1 MLPMLARAAIMLET
15 IGGLA
20 MNREKNEHATALA
33 KLGAARGGQAR
44 ATSLT
49 AEDRRAIAKEAA
61 EVRWGSTLPRA
72 THAGVMII
80 GGRELACAVLE
91 NGKRLLTQET
101 FLTAIGRAGKAKGG
115 TGSAAFTPGMPPF
128 LVADNLQ
135 PFITDE
141 LREAATP
148 FMFKTDKGVRG
159 YGYDASL
166 LPKVCDVYLAAREA
180 HKLRPDQRHIAQACE
195 TLIRGLAEVG
205 IIALVD
211 EATGY
216 QAERAKDELIRILE
230 YYIAPERLPWVKKFP
245 DEFFKQIYRLQGWE
259 YKPGTAKRTPHV
271 GNLINKYIYEQLPPG
286 VLDEL
291 RRRNPTTEKGY
302 RRHKHFQFLTADT
315 GQPDLDKQVSSV
327 TTLMRAAAD
336 RAQFEELFGRAYEGP
351 AQLRLP
357 LVITVPDETTS

>member
-1 MLPMLARAAIMLET
+1 MDDHT
-15 IGGLA
+15 
-20 MNREKNEHATALA
+20 KNEHASALA
-33 KLGAARGGQAR
+33 KLGASRGGQAR
-44 ATSLT
+44 ANSLT

-61 EVRWGSTLPRA
+61 VARWGSNLPRA
-72 THAGVMII
+72 THAGEMII
-80 GGRELACAVLE
+80 GGRSLSCAVLE

-115 TGSAAFTPGMPPF
+115 TGSAAFTSGMPPF
-128 LVADNLQ
+128 LAAENLQ

-148 FMFKTDKGVRG
+148 LAFKNEKGIRS

-166 LPKVCDVYLAAREA
+166 LPKVCDVYLAARAA
-180 HKLRPDQRHIAQACE
+180 HRLRPDQRHVAQACE
-195 TLIRGLAEVG
+195 MLIRGLAEVG

-216 QAERAKDELIRILE
+216 QAERARDELIRILE

-259 YKPGTAKRTPHV
+259 YKPGTAKRTPQV

-302 RRHKHFQFLTADT
+302 RKHKHFQFLTTDT
-315 GQPDLDKQVSSV
+315 GQPDLDRQVSSV
-327 TTLMRAAAD
+327 TTLMRASAD
-336 RAQFEELFGRAYEGP
+336 RGQFEELFGRAYDHT

-357 LVITVPDETTS
+357 LVIAVPEKDQD